1 MRPLTTH
8 CTIVLTH
15 CMRQFIENKIEK
27 MSNETPHQN
36 FLDKI
41 DTTLIGFILGLILPL
56 IMYELYH
63 QIKYSDATWEQ
74 YVNVTK
80 NMMILPS
87 IIKVCVFI
95 NLPFF
100 MLFNIL
106 KKFNICKGLGI
117 ASLLYIIAMLV
128 IKFVL

>member
-1 MRPLTTH
+1 
-8 CTIVLTH
+8 
-15 CMRQFIENKIEK
+15 MRQFIENKIEK
-27 MSNETPHQN
+27 MSNETPQQN